1 VDPFVTL
8 LTDSA
13 FALVCCGKV
22 DEALARRDAA
32 LTEARRRSRAFPL
45 AHALW
50 WACLLSWCA
59 KASPAALLTHA
70 DELLALSADRGLFYT
85 AQTNVIRGWCLAA
98 LGRPDEG
105 ITLLASGVADYR
117 AGANA
122 LHIPLFLTMMA
133 DAERMAGQVDAG
145 LTHIEEA
152 LSLVHA
158 TDEKWGEA
166 EILRM
171 RGELLKASG
180 DRLAAESSFRAAIE
194 LSEQQGAKLFALR
207 ARTSLARLWRD
218 RGERNEAQLLL
229 APVYASFTEGL
240 KAPDLLEARRLL
252 EELEGSSPPPDL
264 EAPRD
269 VRSESSSMDSL
280 DSR

>member
-1 VDPFVTL
+1 MVEH
-8 LTDSA
+8 
-13 FALVCCGKV
+13 GG
-22 DEALARRDAA
+22 
-32 LTEARRRSRAFPL
+32 SRQRIKIEP
-45 AHALW
+45 
-50 WACLLSWCA
+50 
-59 KASPAALLTHA
+59 
-70 DELLALSADRGLFYT
+70 
-85 AQTNVIRGWCLAA
+85 
-98 LGRPDEG
+98 
-105 ITLLASGVADYR
+105 
-117 AGANA
+117 A
-122 LHIPLFLTMMA
+122 LHTRIKFGKTA
-133 DAERMAGQVDAG
+133 R
-145 LTHIEEA
+145 
-152 LSLVHA
+152 
-158 TDEKWGEA
+158 
-166 EILRM
+166 
-171 RGELLKASG
+171 
-180 DRLAAESSFRAAIE
+180 IE